1 MTNWHEKLQENYAS
15 SYSSQLLL
23 LALWSHKCCLVN
35 KLESLHIDYILCCL
49 FSKTSEIFLGL
60 DLFFLFSFAN
70 FPSYQGC
77 FTTPTS
83 QSGRAQTLLS
93 QSYHTSQCLGN
104 SGPRFS
110 VPAFKRTLGKCHA
123 DYIIH
128 IWSWQGNIASGEC
141 QKDFP
146 GVNIFSH
153 LCTVLQLYFVYQLPL
168 FHISC

>member
-60 DLFFLFSFAN
+60 DLFLFSFAN

-110 VPAFKRTLGKCHA
+110 VPAFKR
-123 DYIIH
+123 D
-128 IWSWQGNIASGEC
+128 SWQVPRRLYNTYMELARQYCLRRMS
-141 QKDFP
+141 KRFP
-146 GVNIFSH
+146 WG
-153 LCTVLQLYFVYQLPL
+153 
-168 FHISC
+168 

>member
-60 DLFFLFSFAN
+60 DLFCFLLQI
-70 FPSYQGC
+70 FPVIKAALPHQLRNLGELKHC
-77 FTTPTS
+77 CHKVI
-83 QSGRAQTLLS
+83 TLASVSATLA
-93 QSYHTSQCLGN
+93 LG
-104 SGPRFS
+104 S
-110 VPAFKRTLGKCHA
+110 VFLPLKGTLGKCHA